1 MPSAGNVMTWSAESA
16 QSQKAAESESQIASE
31 VRAEKVQDRND
42 NIEMLI

>member
-1 MPSAGNVMTWSAESA
+1 MPSAGNIMTWSAESA
-16 QSQKAAESESQIASE
+16 QCQKAESESQIASE